1 MIRFLQRNRKRLVT
15 AASALR
21 RNVMRSLLTMLG
33 IVIGIMAVVSIMEIG
48 NGASITLGKSIQ
60 SMGSNLII
68 IMPGAAAAAG
78 IHQGAGSAPTL
89 TPGDVE
95 AIIEQ
100 CPAVATAAPVVQA
113 RTQVVY
119 GSTNWVPANM
129 LGTSPAYLQIRDWE
143 ELEEGECFTHQD
155 VRNANK
161 VCLVGKTLV
170 TELFNESSPIGE
182 TIRIQNTPFRVIG
195 VLSRKGA
202 NVMGMDQD
210 DILLTPWTTL
220 KYRVSGTALGTV
232 NQSVAAA
239 SADGINGF
247 GDLYPRSHIE
257 FYPTLTATQITN
269 TPRQSRL
276 TTVDQI
282 VASAVSTER
291 MQDAVDQINTTLN
304 ATHLIRPG
312 EVSDFNLR
320 NLTELSAMFGSTT
333 KLMTSL
339 LLVIAGISLLVGG
352 VGIMNIML
360 VSVTERTREIGLRMA
375 VGAKGR
381 DIMIQFLVE
390 AVMLCLIGAGIG
402 IALARAVSML
412 VTLLLGWPIATSI
425 PAIIAA
431 VSVSLLIGVG
441 FGFYPAWRASQL
453 DPIDALRYE

>member
-1 MIRFLQRNRKRLVT
+1 
-15 AASALR
+15 
-21 RNVMRSLLTMLG
+21 MRSLLTMLG

-68 IMPGAAAAAG
+68 IMPGAAAEAG
-78 IHQGAGSAPTL
+78 IHQGAGTAPTL
-89 TPGDVE
+89 TPADVE
-95 AIIEQ
+95 AIVQQ

-119 GSTNWVPANM
+119 GSVNWVPANM
-129 LGTSPAYLQIRDWE
+129 LGTSPSYLAIRDWTN
-143 ELEEGECFTHQD
+143 LDEGECFTDQD

-161 VCLVGKTLV
+161 VCLIGKTLV
-170 TELFNESSPIGE
+170 TELFNDCSPIGE
-182 TIRIQNTPFRVIG
+182 TIRIQNVPFRVIG

-220 KYRVSGTALGTV
+220 KYRVSGAALGQV
-232 NQSVAAA
+232 NQSVGTATT
-239 SADGINGF
+239 DGINGF
-247 GDLYPRSHIE
+247 GDAYPRSHVE
-257 FYPTLTATQITN
+257 FYPTLTATQVLN
-269 TPRQSRL
+269 TPRQTRL

-291 MQDAVDQINTTLN
+291 MLDAVDQINQTLTV
-304 ATHLIRPG
+304 THQTRPG
-312 EVSDFNLR
+312 EAADFNLR

-402 IALARAVSML
+402 IALARGVSML
-412 VTLLLGWPIATSI
+412 VTLLLGWPSPLPSRPCSPLSAFPS
-425 PAIIAA
+425 
-431 VSVSLLIGVG
+431 
-441 FGFYPAWRASQL
+441 
-453 DPIDALRYE
+453 